1 MRGRVAFPPSRA
13 GLRAASRPSARPRS
27 GPSSPARGAPRFSQ
41 KKPPSGG
48 RKIALYSKK
57 SAPVPPFTMAL
68 VRSSVFPCHAPPV
81 RDARLPAS
89 SQSPLRSSRP
99 SGRLRAASLLVL
111 SQPNPLR
118 WASPGLPFLG
128 WSAGPHGP
136 LRSPSLRS
144 IRAAHDGSALLKYHS
159 APEKST
165 AISLH
170 HGLSSAF
177 WAHDNSPLG
186 PDDLP
191 AALVFKYIPPPF
203 SQQLPAAGASHLLL
217 AIPSHS
223 VCPSRACAYLRA
235 SPCQITVP
243 RPAEAPPTVCT
254 TR

>member
-13 GLRAASRPSARPRS
+13 GLRAASRPSARPALPGRS
-27 GPSSPARGAPRFSQ
+27 LSAPLRLLSRPGRLARPGPQNQLPCSGRSALLT
-41 KKPPSGG
+41 KKAALSGG

-68 VRSSVFPCHAPPV
+68 VRS
-81 RDARLPAS
+81 
-89 SQSPLRSSRP
+89 
-99 SGRLRAASLLVL
+99 
-111 SQPNPLR
+111 
-118 WASPGLPFLG
+118 
-128 WSAGPHGP
+128 
-136 LRSPSLRS
+136 
-144 IRAAHDGSALLKYHS
+144 SALLKYHS